1 MKIEILGMGCA
12 TCNKLEDS
20 VRLAIKEMSIDAQI
34 DHVKDIKQI
43 MAYGVMT
50 TPALVI
56 DGVVKAAGKI
66 PSLSDI
72 KQMIGGKKND

>member
-12 TCNKLEDS
+12 TCNKLEDT
-20 VRLAIKEMSIDAQI
+20 VRQAVKETGIEAQVE
-34 DHVKDIKQI
+34 HVTDIKQI

-56 DGVVKAAGKI
+56 DGKVVAAGKL
-66 PSLSDI
+66 PTLADI
-72 KQMIGGKKND
+72 KIMIGGKSRV

>member
-20 VRLAIKEMSIDAQI
+20 VRLAISEMGIDAQV
-34 DHVKDIKQI
+34 DHVKDIKKI

-56 DGVVKAAGKI
+56 DGKVKAAGKI
-66 PSLSDI
+66 PSLPDI
-72 KQMIGGKKND
+72 KQMLGGK

>member
-12 TCNKLEDS
+12 TCNKLEDT
-20 VRLAIKEMSIDAQI
+20 VHQAVKETAIDAQI
-34 DHVKDIKQI
+34 DHITDIKKI

-56 DGVVKAAGKI
+56 DGKVAAAGKL
-66 PSLSDI
+66 PSLADI
-72 KQMIGGKKND
+72 KKMIGGK

>member
-1 MKIEILGMGCA
+1 MNIEILGMGCA
-12 TCNKLEDS
+12 KCHKLEDT
-20 VRLAIKEMSIDAQI
+20 VRLAIKEMGIDVQI

-56 DGVVKAAGKI
+56 DGKVKAAGKL
-66 PSLSDI
+66 PSLADI
-72 KQMIGGKKND
+72 KQMIGGK

>member
-20 VRLAIKEMSIDAQI
+20 VRLAISEMGIDAQI
-34 DHVKDIKQI
+34 EHVKDIKKI
-43 MAYGVMT
+43 MTYGVMT
-50 TPALVI
+50 TPALVV
-56 DGVVKAAGKI
+56 DGKVKAAGKI

-72 KQMIGGKKND
+72 KQMIGGK

>member
-12 TCNKLEDS
+12 TCNKLEDT
-20 VRLAIKEMSIDAQI
+20 VRLAIKEAGIDAEI
-34 DHVKDIKQI
+34 DHVKDIKKI
-43 MAYGVMT
+43 MTYGVMT

-66 PSLSDI
+66 PSLADI
-72 KQMIGGKKND
+72 KQMIGGNQND

>member
-12 TCNKLEDS
+12 TCNKLEDT
-20 VRLAIKEMSIDAQI
+20 VRLAVKETGIDAQI

-43 MAYGVMT
+43 MAYGILT

-56 DGVVKAAGKI
+56 DGKVKVAGKL
-66 PSLSDI
+66 PSLAEM
-72 KQMIGGKKND
+72 KQLIGGK

>member
-1 MKIEILGMGCA
+1 MKIAILGMGCA
-12 TCNKLEDS
+12 TCNKLEDT
-20 VRLAIKEMSIDAQI
+20 VRLAVKEAGIDVQI

-56 DGVVKAAGKI
+56 DGKVVAAGKL
-66 PSLSDI
+66 PSLADI
-72 KQMIGGKKND
+72 KKMIGGIKNG

>member
-1 MKIEILGMGCA
+1 MKIAILGMGCA
-12 TCNKLEDS
+12 TCNKLEDM
-20 VRLAIKEMSIDAQI
+20 VQIAVMETGVDAEI

-56 DGVVKAAGKI
+56 DGKVVAAGKM
-66 PSLSDI
+66 PSLADL
-72 KQMIGGKKND
+72 KRMIGGK

>member
-12 TCNKLEDS
+12 ACNKLEDT
-20 VRLAIKEMSIDAQI
+20 VRLAISEMGIDAQI

-56 DGVVKAAGKI
+56 DGKVKVAGKI
-66 PSLSDI
+66 PSLADI
-72 KQMIGGKKND
+72 KQMLGSK

>member
-12 TCNKLEDS
+12 TCNKLEDT
-20 VRLAIKEMSIDAQI
+20 VRLAISEMGIDAQI

-43 MAYGVMT
+43 MSYGVMT

-56 DGVVKAAGKI
+56 DGKVKAAGKI
-66 PSLSDI
+66 PSLAEM
-72 KQMIGGKKND
+72 KQLISGQSRV

>member
-1 MKIEILGMGCA
+1 MKIAILGMGCA
-12 TCNKLEDS
+12 TCNKLEDMIH
-20 VRLAIKEMSIDAQI
+20 LAVEETGIDAQI

-56 DGVVKAAGKI
+56 DGKVVAAGKL
-66 PSLSDI
+66 PSLADI
-72 KQMIGGKKND
+72 KQMISGKKND